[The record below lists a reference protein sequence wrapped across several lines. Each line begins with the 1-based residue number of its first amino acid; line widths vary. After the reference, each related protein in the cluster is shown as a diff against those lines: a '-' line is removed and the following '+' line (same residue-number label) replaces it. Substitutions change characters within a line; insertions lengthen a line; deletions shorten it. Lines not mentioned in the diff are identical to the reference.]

1 MRLMEADSSLPDWG
15 GWSAPPPIASGGRT
29 AIQSQIKS
37 VAHRLATWPV
47 DAHVRGAMVDELLW
61 ADRKLSWYWSVES
74 WCCVVLLVSCK
85 KNWHVFWRLGVVL
98 ANGVRV
104 VPLVGQ
110 WHSESGSVCRLL
122 FGWLGGFAFAKW
134 GLMVS
139 VEWYE

>member
-1 MRLMEADSSLPDWG
+1 MCAVLWWMSSCG
-15 GWSAPPPIASGGRT
+15 
-29 AIQSQIKS
+29 QIGSYHGIGVWKAG
-37 VAHRLATWPV
+37 VVWCC
-47 DAHVRGAMVDELLW
+47 
-61 ADRKLSWYWSVES
+61 
-74 WCCVVLLVSCK
+74 WCCVK
-85 KNWHVFWRLGVVL
+85 KKLACFWRLGVVL